1 MRTRATRSTCTYL
14 SLFLPVCDVFFL
26 MPASA
31 PSFTCSKRVSRT
43 ISKHTTAYNVPVPFS
58 GATSGRQLQVVATRL
73 GSARAVWVAWLQAA
87 AHTTVVLSLLR
98 FSLTSCPGRPRPL
111 QQMQQG
117 TPWARAAAQREV
129 GQQQLL
135 YPSVEMRASKIHLS
149 ETA

>member
-43 ISKHTTAYNVPVPFS
+43 TSKHTTAYMVPVPFS
-58 GATSGRQLQVVATRL
+58 GATSGRRLPAVATRL
-73 GSARAVWVAWLQAA
+73 GSARAAWAAWLQDA
-87 AHTTVVLSLLR
+87 AHAAVSLA
-98 FSLTSCPGRPRPL
+98 FCPGWPRPL
-111 QQMQQG
+111 LQMQQG

-129 GQQQLL
+129 WQQLLL
-135 YPSVEMRASKIHLS
+135 YPSAERQASKIHLC
-149 ETA
+149 ENA